1 MFCHVE
7 ARRTGKLPL
16 ALGGLALAFAGL
28 ANGEAQYR
36 FDDSLLMGSGLA
48 GGTLERFNRANQV
61 DPGT

>member
-36 FDDSLLMGSGLA
+36 FDDSLLMGSASPA
-48 GGTLERFNRANQV
+48 G
-61 DPGT
+61 P